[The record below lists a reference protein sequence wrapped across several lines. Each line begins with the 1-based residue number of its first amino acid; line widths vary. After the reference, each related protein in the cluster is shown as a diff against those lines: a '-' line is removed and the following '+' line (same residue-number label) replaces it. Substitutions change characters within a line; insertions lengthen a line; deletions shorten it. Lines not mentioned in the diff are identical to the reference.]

1 VAISWGR
8 SVLAPLP
15 RVHRT
20 TSPDPHRKRSTE
32 RLVLVASALLSVVTA
47 LGLTLLSLIEL
58 TGAILGLASIIVP
71 VLIVVAATF
80 LSVADR
86 LDRS

>member
-1 VAISWGR
+1 
-8 SVLAPLP
+8 
-15 RVHRT
+15 
-20 TSPDPHRKRSTE
+20 
-32 RLVLVASALLSVVTA
+32 LVASALLIVVAA

-86 LDRS
+86 LNRS